1 MSNVVHFPATGS
13 LGLRQIVKPN
23 GVGVISLWL
32 AANPGALARFRV
44 RVRDLNRI
52 PRVDWHTKQ
61 FRFLK
66 GNAGLAEIKWKW
78 SNREWRVFGYFN
90 TAGYFVTVMG
100 CTHKERYDPP
110 DCLNTANRRMQE
122 AQRGEW
128 EICIYEP

>member
-1 MSNVVHFPATGS
+1 
-13 LGLRQIVKPN
+13 
-23 GVGVISLWL
+23 
-32 AANPGALARFRV
+32 
-44 RVRDLNRI
+44 
-52 PRVDWHTKQ
+52 VDWHTKQ

-128 EICIYEP
+128 EICHIARSSVEGRGSQKQYLGFSI